1 VTAGHS
7 ERQVNDDIL
16 HRGRDTLRAGD
27 ILPPYDNKT
36 SHTDGGQ
43 ARQNQGSPGKPKTA
57 NKLPDRDVS
66 HPEQQDS
73 AIPKFDVAEEIL
85 ADQRKISAVKRKAP
99 GRKIEALSEQQD
111 AKSPGHTIEQPP
123 QILSEQEQIVAEI
136 VARDIQQ
143 LCRRSASI

>member
-1 VTAGHS
+1 MTAGHGKQ
-7 ERQVNDDIL
+7 QVNDDIL
-16 HRGRDTLRAGD
+16 HRGRDTLRASD
-27 ILPPYDNKT
+27 ILPPYDN
-36 SHTDGGQ
+36 Q
-43 ARQNQGSPGKPKTA
+43 ARQNPGSPGKPKTA

-85 ADQRKISAVKRKAP
+85 AEQRKIIAVKRKAP

-143 LCRRSASI
+143 LCRRNASI